1 MEEQGSKHKKDES
14 PPSANPSSL
23 AAKLQSPIT
32 MLSYL
37 VSLPVIAAAGWL
49 MYMRNYDCEDILRMP
64 GLRVGIGVSM
74 IVVFLISNLVVFY
87 GDRCLIAGFVLV
99 MVPLVVMLTLGL
111 AISGAYKA
119 ESQALPASPL
129 WIRRRVANN
138 HNWLKIKKC
147 ICDESRTC
155 SNLAYK
161 TAGFNL
167 YDFRTKKLSLI
178 EAGCCIPPPICGMDY
193 VNATY
198 WIDPTK
204 PGLFPGKPRQSLK
217 KPLPFFGGDC
227 DTWSNIPARLCYDC
241 QTCHEGFLRTIQRKW
256 WRLGVFLI
264 VISTLLIILHFLRF
278 TLTMTLQHRD
288 QN

>member
-1 MEEQGSKHKKDES
+1 MH
-14 PPSANPSSL
+14 L
-23 AAKLQSPIT
+23 IF
-32 MLSYL
+32 YH
-37 VSLPVIAAAGWL
+37 PVTDDAT
-49 MYMRNYDCEDILRMP
+49 
-64 GLRVGIGVSM
+64 
-74 IVVFLISNLVVFY
+74 
-87 GDRCLIAGFVLV
+87 LV
-99 MVPLVVMLTLGL
+99 M
-111 AISGAYKA
+111 K
-119 ESQALPASPL
+119 
-129 WIRRRVANN
+129 
-138 HNWLKIKKC
+138 
-147 ICDESRTC
+147 
-155 SNLAYK
+155 
-161 TAGFNL
+161 
-167 YDFRTKKLSLI
+167 
-178 EAGCCIPPPICGMDY
+178 AGCCIPPPICGMDY

>member
-1 MEEQGSKHKKDES
+1 MEEQGSKHKKVES
-14 PPSANPSSL
+14 SPSPNPSSL

-37 VSLPVIAAAGWL
+37 ASLPVIAAAGWL

-74 IVVFLISNLVVFY
+74 IVLFLISNLVVFY

-99 MVPLVVMLTLGL
+99 MVPLVIMLTLGL

-178 EAGCCIPPPICGMDY
+178 EVTFLLFIHMCFTRHTHTQRCMLFY
-193 VNATY
+193 H
-198 WIDPTK
+198 IDVC
-204 PGLFPGKPRQSLK
+204 LV
-217 KPLPFFGGDC
+217 
-227 DTWSNIPARLCYDC
+227 Y
-241 QTCHEGFLRTIQRKW
+241 
-256 WRLGVFLI
+256 
-264 VISTLLIILHFLRF
+264 LIILIGHRCEDLLRI
-278 TLTMTLQHRD
+278 TRLEEWSQHD
-288 QN
+288 HDSLSHHVTVDHDHYNSELISWYMSLIAICNNKVHL